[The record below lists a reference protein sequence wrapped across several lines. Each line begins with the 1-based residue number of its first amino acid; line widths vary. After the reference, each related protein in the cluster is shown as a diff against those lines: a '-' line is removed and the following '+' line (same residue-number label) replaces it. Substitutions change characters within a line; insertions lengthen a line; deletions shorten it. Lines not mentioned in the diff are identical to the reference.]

1 MSFVPPPG
9 PPTPSVP
16 EGWKAQFDDRYKQWF
31 YVNLRT
37 GKSQWECPEG
47 LAHADN
53 DVQGS
58 HSGPPPSY
66 EASGS
71 ADRLAL
77 AADGDRKR
85 LNSGNPY
92 HPSESRDS
100 TLEGDARLAAQLQ
113 AEEDARARPISPAQS
128 GAVSNY
134 YTEGP
139 RVQSAG
145 YQSPQVTPPGSNQQ
159 RNRGFFSKLMGRSSG
174 SSSAGYGRPQQ
185 SYRYPQGGYSGG
197 YPPQQAGYGYPSYP
211 AQGNYHAPQQPQQQ
225 QRRNHGMGTAGAAA
239 LGVGG
244 GLLGGL
250 LLADVAED
258 FSHDFDSPP
267 PPDFGGGD
275 FGDGD
280 FGGGDDFGGGGDFG
294 DF

>member
-1 MSFVPPPG
+1 M
-9 PPTPSVP
+9 
-16 EGWKAQFDDRYKQWF
+16 
-31 YVNLRT
+31 
-37 GKSQWECPEG
+37 
-47 LAHADN
+47 
-53 DVQGS
+53 QGS
-58 HSGPPPSY
+58 LSGPPPSY

-71 ADRLAL
+71 AGRPAL
-77 AADGDRKR
+77 AAAGDNKR
-85 LNSGNPY
+85 LNSRNPY
-92 HPSESRDS
+92 NLSESRDS
-100 TLEGDARLAAQLQ
+100 TLESDARLAAQLQ
-113 AEEDARARPISPAQS
+113 AEEDARARRRSPANS
-128 GAVSNY
+128 GTASNY
-134 YTEGP
+134 YIGDP
-139 RVQSAG
+139 LMQSAE
-145 YQSPQVTPPGSNQQ
+145 YQSSQGTSPGPNQQ
-159 RNRGFFSKLMGRSSG
+159 RNRGFFSKLMGRGSG

-185 SYRYPQGGYSGG
+185 SYGYHQGGYSGG

-211 AQGNYHAPQQPQQQ
+211 AQGNYYTPQQPQQQ

-267 PPDFGGGD
+267 PDFGGGD

-280 FGGGDDFGGGGDFG
+280 LGGGDFGGGDFG